1 MSLVSQIC
9 KKYKVINDE
18 EQWNGFN
25 VLNKDVG
32 SIAALELGI
41 KSTSPKNPPKLVF
54 LLGCDDFKQD
64 EIPKDAFVVYLG
76 THGDEG
82 AYRADIILP
91 GATYTEKSATYVNL
105 DGRTL
110 FGRVVVQPAGHAKND
125 WEVLRALSEVLGVPL
140 PYDNI
145 D

>member
-1 MSLVSQIC
+1 M
-9 KKYKVINDE
+9 
-18 EQWNGFN
+18 
-25 VLNKDVG
+25 NKDVG

-41 KSTSPKNPPKLVF
+41 KATNPKNPPKLVF
-54 LLGCDDFKQD
+54 LLGCDDFKPD

-82 AYRADIILP
+82 ANIADVILP

-110 FGRVVVQPAGHAKND
+110 FGRIVV
-125 WEVLRALSEVLGVPL
+125 
-140 PYDNI
+140 
-145 D
+145 